1 MAVASTEKMFM
12 TLRNRQLPWF
22 AILVRTCREKTASL
36 FLEGA
41 GYECYLPVAHSTHRW
56 SDRTKE
62 FEEPLFPGYLFCRM
76 DPHNRLPV
84 LRSPGV
90 IQIVGAGKTP
100 IAIEEEEIG
109 AIQQVVKSGLP
120 AMPWP
125 YLQIG
130 SMARI
135 AAGPLSGLTGIV
147 VKIKSGLKLVL
158 SVNLLQRSIAVE
170 VNREWLSPMHPI
182 GHAAIQVHA
191 D

>member
-1 MAVASTEKMFM
+1 MP
-12 TLRNRQLPWF
+12 LRNHPWPWF
-22 AILVRTCREKTASL
+22 AILVRTCREKTAST

-41 GYECYLPVAHSTHRW
+41 GYECYLPVARNTHRW

-76 DPHNRLPV
+76 NPNNRLPV
-84 LRSPGV
+84 LKSPGV

-100 IAIEEEEIG
+100 IAIEEEEIA
-109 AIQQVVKSGLP
+109 AIQQVGKSGLP

-125 YLQIG
+125 YLPIG

-135 AAGPLSGLTGIV
+135 AAGPLGGLTGVV
-147 VKIKSGLKLVL
+147 VKIKSELKLVL

-170 VNREWLSPMHPI
+170 VNREWLSPLNPV
-182 GHAAIQVHA
+182 GPVAIQVHA